1 MGQETQKQGGVNLT
15 DLCKIRFLMAGS
27 QRLVLDL
34 LGRRLGARGGRRRVA
49 HRAAGHRP
57 VQRRPVLPVASTLNQ
72 ATLYRLLWAQQ
83 AQQRALDEWHEL
95 AFALEEHGDVVVEGV
110 VLAHL

>member
-1 MGQETQKQGGVNLT
+1 
-15 DLCKIRFLMAGS
+15 MAGS
-27 QRLVLDL
+27 QRLVVVLDL
-34 LGRRLGARGGRRRVA
+34 LGRRLGARGGRRVA

-57 VQRRPVLPVASTLNQ
+57 VQRRPVLPAASTLNQ

>member
-1 MGQETQKQGGVNLT
+1 MAAAWGHVGAAAWPTAPPATAPSSGGPFSMRPLP
-15 DLCKIRFLMAGS
+15 
-27 QRLVLDL
+27 L
-34 LGRRLGARGGRRRVA
+34 LKL
-49 HRAAGHRP
+49 
-57 VQRRPVLPVASTLNQ
+57 
-72 ATLYRLLWAQQ
+72 LYRLLWAQQ